1 MEAEYRG
8 PSLTPSMGHS
18 GTFIRRHFEPLVLSV
33 QVLIDLAV
41 VLLACRLGYETR
53 EYFAWRAPTD
63 LGIYRE
69 IFLLTGA
76 VTLVCF
82 HTFGMYS
89 PLKSLLNIEEYKGI
103 AKSSVMSFLV
113 VHMLIV
119 MLRGTTGLPE
129 DGVYSYLIK
138 LHSIV
143 DLQGNEPF
151 WMFSR
156 LTLLMAFVYIFVLT
170 TVSRFAS
177 FRAIQH
183 LHRRGIG
190 NRNVLIFGTGAMA
203 RRLQKKFVQVP
214 TLGLNLAGFVSE
226 EAGRAGEKLERSQIV
241 GSIEELE
248 WLVRRYKIS
257 EVFVAMPE
265 VSEERVLEIV
275 ETLERLGVVYHVVP
289 RFVHLLSHKVKI
301 ESLDSIPLITRP
313 DRTQSF
319 LGASLKR
326 GFDIVLSLVIVLL
339 GAPLF
344 IVSAILIKR
353 ESPGPVFFMQTRIG
367 KDGVPFRMYKFRTMH
382 ADVKADAPTPNRSDD
397 PRITGIGRF
406 LRRYS
411 LDEVPQILNVFKGE
425 MSLVGPRPEMPFIV
439 EKYGPMER
447 ERLRAKPGVT
457 GLWQISYARGEA
469 IHDNID
475 YDIYYIENQSLLLDL
490 MILNLTVFAVVKGT
504 GAY

>member
-1 MEAEYRG
+1 
-8 PSLTPSMGHS
+8 MGFT

-41 VLLACRLGYETR
+41 VLLACRAGYETR
-53 EYFAWRAPTD
+53 EYFAWRARTD
-63 LGIYRE
+63 LAIYRE

-89 PLKSLLNIEEYKGI
+89 PLKSLLNIEEFKAI
-103 AKSSVMSFLV
+103 AKSTIMSFLV
-113 VHMLIV
+113 VFMLLV
-119 MLRGTTGLPE
+119 MLRGTVNLPE
-129 DGVYSYLIK
+129 KGFYAPLIR
-138 LHSIV
+138 LHRIV
-143 DLQGNEPF
+143 DLQAGELF
-151 WMFSR
+151 LFSR
-156 LTLLMAFVYIFVLT
+156 LTLVTAFAYIFAFT
-170 TVSRFAS
+170 TLSRFAS
-177 FRAIQH
+177 FRAIQY
-183 LHRRGIG
+183 LHRHGVG
-190 NRNVLIFGTGAMA
+190 NRNVLIFGTGPTA

-226 EAGRAGEKLERSQIV
+226 ESGRAGEKLERSQIV
-241 GSIEELE
+241 GGCDELE

-265 VSEERVLEIV
+265 VAEERIMAIV
-275 ETLERLGVVYHVVP
+275 ESLERLGVVYHVVP

-319 LGASLKR
+319 MSAALKR
-326 GFDIVLSLVIVLL
+326 SVDLLLSVVILLL

-344 IVSAILIKR
+344 IASAILIKR
-353 ESPGPVFFMQTRIG
+353 ESPGPVFFRQTRIG
-367 KDGVPFRMYKFRTMH
+367 KDGVPFRMIKFRTMH
-382 ADVKADAPTPNRSDD
+382 VTAPPDAPTPNRSDD
-397 PRITGIGRF
+397 PRITNIGRF

-411 LDEVPQILNVFKGE
+411 LDEVPQILNVLKGE

-439 EKYGPMER
+439 DGYGPMER
-447 ERLRAKPGVT
+447 ERLRVKPGLT